1 MGEYFNWINLDKKEY
16 ISPGDFDIGYKGYES
31 VYINNALLCS
41 LKELMGNEWKS
52 SKIIFLGDEVNDATA
67 GLIVAQLLFLE
78 SEDPDKDIHLYINS
92 PGGSITAGMA
102 IYDTM
107 QYIKPDVSTICI
119 GMALSI
125 GITFLMKKEVRGII
139 RFATTF
145 SNAAYMGFP
154 LIQAMYGSEGVLY
167 ASVYVTVFNI
177 LLWTVGIVYVSESMS
192 FKELLKKIVT
202 CPPIISVAVGLVIFL
217 ARIPVADVLK
227 DTFNVVGGMNTPLS
241 MIITG
246 ITISQF
252 PLLSILKDKRVYF
265 TVILRMFIIPVICTL
280 VMYLIHAR
288 GMVAVITIILEAC
301 PCAAITTLFA
311 IKFGHDQKLAVGAV
325 TLSTLI
331 SIITLPSRALLD

>member
-1 MGEYFNWINLDKKEY
+1 MKYITCFCVYEKEDKRVVDLALITAKQVFELFILILSGVVIGKIKMVNEEGKGMLSNLLIYFVVPFMI
-16 ISPGDFDIGYKGYES
+16 
-31 VYINNALLCS
+31 
-41 LKELMGNEWKS
+41 
-52 SKIIFLGDEVNDATA
+52 
-67 GLIVAQLLFLE
+67 
-78 SEDPDKDIHLYINS
+78 INS
-92 PGGSITAGMA
+92 YMSGYNAEILKNMGRMLFYSIL
-102 IYDTM
+102 
-107 QYIKPDVSTICI
+107 TICI

-217 ARIPVADVLK
+217 ARIPVADVLR

-331 SIITLPSRALLD
+331 SIITLPCLALLAGEIIM

>member
-1 MGEYFNWINLDKKEY
+1 MYEKEDKEAMDLALITAKQVFELFILILCGVVIGKIKMVNEEGKGMLSNLLIYFVVPFMI
-16 ISPGDFDIGYKGYES
+16 
-31 VYINNALLCS
+31 
-41 LKELMGNEWKS
+41 
-52 SKIIFLGDEVNDATA
+52 
-67 GLIVAQLLFLE
+67 
-78 SEDPDKDIHLYINS
+78 INS
-92 PGGSITAGMA
+92 YMSGYNAEILKNMGRMLFYSIL
-102 IYDTM
+102 
-107 QYIKPDVSTICI
+107 TICI

-202 CPPIISVAVGLVIFL
+202 IISVVVGLVIFL

-265 TVILRMFIIPVICTL
+265 TVILRMFIIPVICTM

-331 SIITLPSRALLD
+331 SIITLPCLALLAGEIIM

>member
-1 MGEYFNWINLDKKEY
+1 MYEKEDKRAM
-16 ISPGDFDIGYKGYES
+16 DL
-31 VYINNALLCS
+31 AL
-41 LKELMGNEWKS
+41 
-52 SKIIFLGDEVNDATA
+52 
-67 GLIVAQLLFLE
+67 
-78 SEDPDKDIHLYINS
+78 
-92 PGGSITAGMA
+92 ITAKQVFELFILILCGVVIGKIKMVNEEGKGMLSNLL
-102 IYDTM
+102 IYF
-107 QYIKPDVSTICI
+107 V
-119 GMALSI
+119 
-125 GITFLMKKEVRGII
+125 
-139 RFATTF
+139 
-145 SNAAYMGFP
+145 FP

-265 TVILRMFIIPVICTL
+265 TVILRMFIIPVICTM

-331 SIITLPSRALLD
+331 SIITLPCLALLAGEIIM

>member
-1 MGEYFNWINLDKKEY
+1 MYEKEDKRAMDLALITAKQVFELFILILCGVVIGKIKMVNEEGKGMLSNLLIYFVVPFMI
-16 ISPGDFDIGYKGYES
+16 
-31 VYINNALLCS
+31 
-41 LKELMGNEWKS
+41 
-52 SKIIFLGDEVNDATA
+52 
-67 GLIVAQLLFLE
+67 
-78 SEDPDKDIHLYINS
+78 INS
-92 PGGSITAGMA
+92 YMSGYNAEILKNMSRMLFYSIL
-102 IYDTM
+102 
-107 QYIKPDVSTICI
+107 TICI

-177 LLWTVGIVYVSESMS
+177 LLWTVGIVYVSDSMS

-265 TVILRMFIIPVICTL
+265 SVILRMFIIPVICTL

-331 SIITLPSRALLD
+331 SIITLPCLALLAGEIIM

>member
-1 MGEYFNWINLDKKEY
+1 M
-16 ISPGDFDIGYKGYES
+16 
-31 VYINNALLCS
+31 
-41 LKELMGNEWKS
+41 
-52 SKIIFLGDEVNDATA
+52 
-67 GLIVAQLLFLE
+67 
-78 SEDPDKDIHLYINS
+78 
-92 PGGSITAGMA
+92 
-102 IYDTM
+102 
-107 QYIKPDVSTICI
+107 
-119 GMALSI
+119 
-125 GITFLMKKEVRGII
+125 RGII

-202 CPPIISVAVGLVIFL
+202 CPPIISVVVGLVIFL

-301 PCAAITTLFA
+301 PCAAITTL
-311 IKFGHDQKLAVGAV
+311 LRLSSV
-325 TLSTLI
+325 TTRSSQLVQ
-331 SIITLPSRALLD
+331 LLCLH

>member
-1 MGEYFNWINLDKKEY
+1 M
-16 ISPGDFDIGYKGYES
+16 PR
-31 VYINNALLCS
+31 
-41 LKELMGNEWKS
+41 
-52 SKIIFLGDEVNDATA
+52 FLRIWAEC
-67 GLIVAQLLFLE
+67 FLQHTYYMHRNGFI
-78 SEDPDKDIHLYINS
+78 DWHNI
-92 PGGSITAGMA
+92 
-102 IYDTM
+102 
-107 QYIKPDVSTICI
+107 
-119 GMALSI
+119 
-125 GITFLMKKEVRGII
+125 LMKKEVRGII

-252 PLLSILKDKRVYF
+252 QLLSILKDKRVY
-265 TVILRMFIIPVICTL
+265 LQ
-280 VMYLIHAR
+280 
-288 GMVAVITIILEAC
+288 
-301 PCAAITTLFA
+301 LFS
-311 IKFGHDQKLAVGAV
+311 GC
-325 TLSTLI
+325 
-331 SIITLPSRALLD
+331 LLYR

>member
-1 MGEYFNWINLDKKEY
+1 MYEKEDKRAMDLALITAKQVFELFILILCGVVIGKIKMVNEEGKGMLSNLLIYFVVPFMI
-16 ISPGDFDIGYKGYES
+16 
-31 VYINNALLCS
+31 
-41 LKELMGNEWKS
+41 
-52 SKIIFLGDEVNDATA
+52 
-67 GLIVAQLLFLE
+67 
-78 SEDPDKDIHLYINS
+78 INS
-92 PGGSITAGMA
+92 YMSGYNAEILKNMGRMLFYSIL
-102 IYDTM
+102 
-107 QYIKPDVSTICI
+107 TICI

-125 GITFLMKKEVRGII
+125 GITFLMKKEVRGIM

-154 LIQAMYGSEGVLY
+154 LIQAMYG
-167 ASVYVTVFNI
+167 
-177 LLWTVGIVYVSESMS
+177 SESMS

-265 TVILRMFIIPVICTL
+265 TVILRMFIIPVICTM

-331 SIITLPSRALLD
+331 SIITLPCLALLAGEIIM

>member
-1 MGEYFNWINLDKKEY
+1 MKYITCFCVYEKEDKRVVDLALITAKQVFELFILILSGVVIGKIKMVNEEGKGMLSNLLIYFVVPFMI
-16 ISPGDFDIGYKGYES
+16 
-31 VYINNALLCS
+31 
-41 LKELMGNEWKS
+41 
-52 SKIIFLGDEVNDATA
+52 
-67 GLIVAQLLFLE
+67 
-78 SEDPDKDIHLYINS
+78 INS
-92 PGGSITAGMA
+92 YMSGYNAEILKNMGRMLFYSIL
-102 IYDTM
+102 
-107 QYIKPDVSTICI
+107 TICI

-252 PLLSILKDKRVYF
+252 PLLSILRIKEC
-265 TVILRMFIIPVICTL
+265 ILR
-280 VMYLIHAR
+280 
-288 GMVAVITIILEAC
+288 
-301 PCAAITTLFA
+301 LFS
-311 IKFGHDQKLAVGAV
+311 GC
-325 TLSTLI
+325 
-331 SIITLPSRALLD
+331 LLYR

>member
-1 MGEYFNWINLDKKEY
+1 MKYITCFCVYEKEDKRAMDLALITAKQVFELFILILCGVVIGKIKMVNEEGKGMLSNLLIYFVVPFMI
-16 ISPGDFDIGYKGYES
+16 
-31 VYINNALLCS
+31 
-41 LKELMGNEWKS
+41 
-52 SKIIFLGDEVNDATA
+52 
-67 GLIVAQLLFLE
+67 
-78 SEDPDKDIHLYINS
+78 INS
-92 PGGSITAGMA
+92 YMSGYNAEILKNMSRMLFYSIL
-102 IYDTM
+102 
-107 QYIKPDVSTICI
+107 TICI

-177 LLWTVGIVYVSESMS
+177 LLWTVGIV
-192 FKELLKKIVT
+192 FVT

-331 SIITLPSRALLD
+331 SIITLPCLALLAGEIIM

>member
-1 MGEYFNWINLDKKEY
+1 MYEKEDKEAMDLALITAKQVFELFILILCGVVIGKIKMVNEEGKGMLSNLLIYFVVPFMI
-16 ISPGDFDIGYKGYES
+16 
-31 VYINNALLCS
+31 
-41 LKELMGNEWKS
+41 
-52 SKIIFLGDEVNDATA
+52 
-67 GLIVAQLLFLE
+67 
-78 SEDPDKDIHLYINS
+78 INS
-92 PGGSITAGMA
+92 YMSGYNAEILKNMGRMLFYSIL
-102 IYDTM
+102 
-107 QYIKPDVSTICI
+107 TICI

-202 CPPIISVAVGLVIFL
+202 CPPIISAAVGLIIFL

-280 VMYLIHAR
+280 VMYLIHAH

-331 SIITLPSRALLD
+331 SIITLPCLALLAGEIIM

>member
-1 MGEYFNWINLDKKEY
+1 MLY
-16 ISPGDFDIGYKGYES
+16 ISEDEIYNMFFCVYEKEDKRAMDLALITAKQVFELFILILCGVVIGKIKMVNEEGKGMLS
-31 VYINNALLCS
+31 NLLIYFVVPF
-41 LKELMGNEWKS
+41 M
-52 SKIIFLGDEVNDATA
+52 I
-67 GLIVAQLLFLE
+67 
-78 SEDPDKDIHLYINS
+78 INS
-92 PGGSITAGMA
+92 YMSGYNAEILKNMGRMLFYSIL
-102 IYDTM
+102 
-107 QYIKPDVSTICI
+107 TICI

-125 GITFLMKKEVRGII
+125 GIT
-139 RFATTF
+139 FATTF

-331 SIITLPSRALLD
+331 SIITLPCLALLAGEIIM

>member
-1 MGEYFNWINLDKKEY
+1 MQLAMITIQLVLFVLIFAGFICVKAGAVKREGKKAFSDLLVYFVVPCMIINSYLT
-16 ISPGDFDIGYKGYES
+16 DFDSDIFRNILYALWLS
-31 VYINNALLCS
+31 VLL
-41 LKELMGNEWKS
+41 
-52 SKIIFLGDEVNDATA
+52 IA
-67 GLIVAQLLFLE
+67 
-78 SEDPDKDIHLYINS
+78 
-92 PGGSITAGMA
+92 
-102 IYDTM
+102 
-107 QYIKPDVSTICI
+107 
-119 GMALSI
+119 I
-125 GITFLMKKEVRGII
+125 GIAVTFILSMRIKDDNLPVVRFGCM
-139 RFATTF
+139 F

-217 ARIPVADVLK
+217 VRIPVADVLK

-331 SIITLPSRALLD
+331 SIITLPCLALLAGEIIM

>member
-1 MGEYFNWINLDKKEY
+1 MALVPVVVEQTGRGERSY
-16 ISPGDFDIGYKGYES
+16 DIYSK
-31 VYINNALLCS
+31 LL
-41 LKELMGNEWKS
+41 KDR
-52 SKIIFLGDEVNDATA
+52 IIFLGDEVNDATA

-265 TVILRMFIIPVICTL
+265 TVILRMFIIPVICTM

-331 SIITLPSRALLD
+331 SIITLPCLALLAGEIIM

>member
-1 MGEYFNWINLDKKEY
+1 MKYITCFCVYEKEDKRAVDLALITAKQVFELFILILSGVVIGKIKMVNEEGKGMLSNLLIYFVVPFMI
-16 ISPGDFDIGYKGYES
+16 
-31 VYINNALLCS
+31 
-41 LKELMGNEWKS
+41 
-52 SKIIFLGDEVNDATA
+52 
-67 GLIVAQLLFLE
+67 
-78 SEDPDKDIHLYINS
+78 INS
-92 PGGSITAGMA
+92 YMSGYNAEILKNMGRMLFYSIL
-102 IYDTM
+102 
-107 QYIKPDVSTICI
+107 TICI

-125 GITFLMKKEVRGII
+125 GITFLMKNEVRGII

-167 ASVYVTVFNI
+167 ASVFLAYFSFGLFNI

-202 CPPIISVAVGLVIFL
+202 CPPIISVAIGLVIFL

-331 SIITLPSRALLD
+331 SIITLPCLALLAGEIIM

>member
-1 MGEYFNWINLDKKEY
+1 MVNEEGKGMLSNLLIYFVVPFMI
-16 ISPGDFDIGYKGYES
+16 
-31 VYINNALLCS
+31 
-41 LKELMGNEWKS
+41 
-52 SKIIFLGDEVNDATA
+52 
-67 GLIVAQLLFLE
+67 
-78 SEDPDKDIHLYINS
+78 INS
-92 PGGSITAGMA
+92 YMSGYNAEILKNMGRMLFYSIL
-102 IYDTM
+102 
-107 QYIKPDVSTICI
+107 TICI
-119 GMALSI
+119 GMALAV
-125 GITFLMKKEVRGII
+125 TFILSMRIKDDNLPVVRFGCM
-139 RFATTF
+139 F

-331 SIITLPSRALLD
+331 SIITLPCLALLAGEIIM

>member
-1 MGEYFNWINLDKKEY
+1 MYEKEDKRAMDLALITAKQVFELFILILCGVVIGKIKMVNEEGKGMLSNLLIYFVVPFMI
-16 ISPGDFDIGYKGYES
+16 
-31 VYINNALLCS
+31 
-41 LKELMGNEWKS
+41 
-52 SKIIFLGDEVNDATA
+52 
-67 GLIVAQLLFLE
+67 
-78 SEDPDKDIHLYINS
+78 INS
-92 PGGSITAGMA
+92 YMSGYNAEILKNMGRMLFYSIL
-102 IYDTM
+102 
-107 QYIKPDVSTICI
+107 TICI

-202 CPPIISVAVGLVIFL
+202 CPPIIS
-217 ARIPVADVLK
+217 VADVLK

-331 SIITLPSRALLD
+331 SIITLPCLALLAGEIIM

>member
-1 MGEYFNWINLDKKEY
+1 MYEKEDKRAMDLALITAKQVFELFILILCGVVIGKIKMVNEEGKGMLSNLLIYFVVPFMI
-16 ISPGDFDIGYKGYES
+16 
-31 VYINNALLCS
+31 
-41 LKELMGNEWKS
+41 
-52 SKIIFLGDEVNDATA
+52 
-67 GLIVAQLLFLE
+67 
-78 SEDPDKDIHLYINS
+78 INS
-92 PGGSITAGMA
+92 YMSGYNAEILKNMGRMLFYSIL
-102 IYDTM
+102 
-107 QYIKPDVSTICI
+107 TICI

-125 GITFLMKKEVRGII
+125 GITILMKKEVRGII

-192 FKELLKKIVT
+192 FKELLMKIVT

-227 DTFNVVGGMNTPLS
+227 DIFNVVGGMNTPLS

-280 VMYLIHAR
+280 VMYLIHAH

-331 SIITLPSRALLD
+331 SIITLPCLALLAGEIIM

>member
-1 MGEYFNWINLDKKEY
+1 MYEKEDKRAM
-16 ISPGDFDIGYKGYES
+16 DL
-31 VYINNALLCS
+31 AL
-41 LKELMGNEWKS
+41 
-52 SKIIFLGDEVNDATA
+52 
-67 GLIVAQLLFLE
+67 
-78 SEDPDKDIHLYINS
+78 
-92 PGGSITAGMA
+92 ITAKQVFELFILILCGVV
-102 IYDTM
+102 IGK
-107 QYIKPDVSTICI
+107 IKMVFYSILTICI

-280 VMYLIHAR
+280 VMYLPVEWLLLLQLYLRHAHVR
-288 GMVAVITIILEAC
+288 LLQHFLRLSSV
-301 PCAAITTLFA
+301 TTRSSQLV
-311 IKFGHDQKLAVGAV
+311 Q
-325 TLSTLI
+325 
-331 SIITLPSRALLD
+331 LLCLR

>member
-1 MGEYFNWINLDKKEY
+1 MYEKEDKRAMDLALITAKQVFELFILILCGVVIGKIKMVNEEGKGMLSNLLIYFVVPFMI
-16 ISPGDFDIGYKGYES
+16 
-31 VYINNALLCS
+31 
-41 LKELMGNEWKS
+41 
-52 SKIIFLGDEVNDATA
+52 
-67 GLIVAQLLFLE
+67 
-78 SEDPDKDIHLYINS
+78 INS
-92 PGGSITAGMA
+92 YMSGYNAEILKNMGRMLFYSIL
-102 IYDTM
+102 
-107 QYIKPDVSTICI
+107 TICI

-192 FKELLKKIVT
+192 INELLKKIVT

-280 VMYLIHAR
+280 VMYLIHAH

-331 SIITLPSRALLD
+331 SIITLPCLALLAGEIIM

>member
-1 MGEYFNWINLDKKEY
+1 MYEKEDKRAMDLALITAKQVFELFILILCGVVIGKIKMVNEEGKGMLSNLLIYFVVPFMI
-16 ISPGDFDIGYKGYES
+16 
-31 VYINNALLCS
+31 
-41 LKELMGNEWKS
+41 
-52 SKIIFLGDEVNDATA
+52 
-67 GLIVAQLLFLE
+67 
-78 SEDPDKDIHLYINS
+78 INS
-92 PGGSITAGMA
+92 YMSGYNAEILKNMGRMLFYSIL
-102 IYDTM
+102 
-107 QYIKPDVSTICI
+107 TICI

-125 GITFLMKKEVRGII
+125 GITFLMKKEVRGIM

-202 CPPIISVAVGLVIFL
+202 CPPIIFL

-265 TVILRMFIIPVICTL
+265 TVILRMFIIPVICTM

-331 SIITLPSRALLD
+331 SIITLPCLALLAGEIIM

>member
-1 MGEYFNWINLDKKEY
+1 MRIKDDNL
-16 ISPGDFDIGYKGYES
+16 P
-31 VYINNALLCS
+31 V
-41 LKELMGNEWKS
+41 
-52 SKIIFLGDEVNDATA
+52 
-67 GLIVAQLLFLE
+67 
-78 SEDPDKDIHLYINS
+78 
-92 PGGSITAGMA
+92 
-102 IYDTM
+102 
-107 QYIKPDVSTICI
+107 
-119 GMALSI
+119 
-125 GITFLMKKEVRGII
+125 VRFGCM
-139 RFATTF
+139 F

-265 TVILRMFIIPVICTL
+265 TVILRMFIIPVICTM

-331 SIITLPSRALLD
+331 SIITLPCLALLAGEIIM

>member
-1 MGEYFNWINLDKKEY
+1 MYEKEDKRAMDLALITAKQVFELFILILCGVVIGKIKMVNEEGKGMLSNLLIYFVVPFMI
-16 ISPGDFDIGYKGYES
+16 
-31 VYINNALLCS
+31 
-41 LKELMGNEWKS
+41 
-52 SKIIFLGDEVNDATA
+52 
-67 GLIVAQLLFLE
+67 
-78 SEDPDKDIHLYINS
+78 INS
-92 PGGSITAGMA
+92 YMSGYNAEILKNMGRMLFYSIL
-102 IYDTM
+102 
-107 QYIKPDVSTICI
+107 TICI

-154 LIQAMYGSEGVLY
+154 LIQAMYGSE
-167 ASVYVTVFNI
+167 
-177 LLWTVGIVYVSESMS
+177 SMS

-217 ARIPVADVLK
+217 VRIPVADVLK

-331 SIITLPSRALLD
+331 SIITLPCLALLAGEIIM

>member
-1 MGEYFNWINLDKKEY
+1 
-16 ISPGDFDIGYKGYES
+16 
-31 VYINNALLCS
+31 
-41 LKELMGNEWKS
+41 
-52 SKIIFLGDEVNDATA
+52 
-67 GLIVAQLLFLE
+67 
-78 SEDPDKDIHLYINS
+78 
-92 PGGSITAGMA
+92 
-102 IYDTM
+102 
-107 QYIKPDVSTICI
+107 
-119 GMALSI
+119 MALSI

-252 PLLSILKDKRVYF
+252 PLLSILRIKEC
-265 TVILRMFIIPVICTL
+265 ILR
-280 VMYLIHAR
+280 
-288 GMVAVITIILEAC
+288 
-301 PCAAITTLFA
+301 LFS
-311 IKFGHDQKLAVGAV
+311 GC
-325 TLSTLI
+325 
-331 SIITLPSRALLD
+331 LLYR

>member
-1 MGEYFNWINLDKKEY
+1 MYR
-16 ISPGDFDIGYKGYES
+16 
-31 VYINNALLCS
+31 
-41 LKELMGNEWKS
+41 
-52 SKIIFLGDEVNDATA
+52 
-67 GLIVAQLLFLE
+67 
-78 SEDPDKDIHLYINS
+78 
-92 PGGSITAGMA
+92 
-102 IYDTM
+102 
-107 QYIKPDVSTICI
+107 
-119 GMALSI
+119 MALSI
-125 GITFLMKKEVRGII
+125 GITFLMKNEVRGII

-145 SNAAYMGFP
+145 LMRLIWDF

-202 CPPIISVAVGLVIFL
+202 CPPIISVAIGLVIFL

-265 TVILRMFIIPVICTL
+265 TVILG
-280 VMYLIHAR
+280 YLLYR
-288 GMVAVITIILEAC
+288 
-301 PCAAITTLFA
+301 
-311 IKFGHDQKLAVGAV
+311 
-325 TLSTLI
+325 
-331 SIITLPSRALLD
+331 

>member
-1 MGEYFNWINLDKKEY
+1 MKYITCFCVYEKEDKRAVDLALITAKQVFELFILILSGVVIGKIKMVNEEGKGMLSNLLIYFVVPFMI
-16 ISPGDFDIGYKGYES
+16 
-31 VYINNALLCS
+31 
-41 LKELMGNEWKS
+41 
-52 SKIIFLGDEVNDATA
+52 
-67 GLIVAQLLFLE
+67 
-78 SEDPDKDIHLYINS
+78 INS
-92 PGGSITAGMA
+92 YMSGYNAEILKNMGR
-102 IYDTM
+102 
-107 QYIKPDVSTICI
+107 
-119 GMALSI
+119 
-125 GITFLMKKEVRGII
+125 TFLMKNEVRGII

-331 SIITLPSRALLD
+331 SIITLPCLALLAGEIIM

>member
-1 MGEYFNWINLDKKEY
+1 MKYITCFCVYEKEDKRAVDLALITAKQVFELFILILSGVVIGKIKMVNEEGKGMLSNLLIYFVVPFMI
-16 ISPGDFDIGYKGYES
+16 
-31 VYINNALLCS
+31 
-41 LKELMGNEWKS
+41 
-52 SKIIFLGDEVNDATA
+52 
-67 GLIVAQLLFLE
+67 
-78 SEDPDKDIHLYINS
+78 INS
-92 PGGSITAGMA
+92 YMSGYNAEILKNMGRMLFYSIL
-102 IYDTM
+102 
-107 QYIKPDVSTICI
+107 TICI

-125 GITFLMKKEVRGII
+125 GITFLMKNEVRGII

-177 LLWTVGIVYVSESMS
+177 LLWT
-192 FKELLKKIVT
+192 
-202 CPPIISVAVGLVIFL
+202 PIISVAIGLVIFL

-331 SIITLPSRALLD
+331 SIITLPCLALLAGEIIM

>member
-1 MGEYFNWINLDKKEY
+1 MCILENGEIEIMDLAIIAAKQVLEMFLMILAGFICFKTGVIKEEGKK
-16 ISPGDFDIGYKGYES
+16 
-31 VYINNALLCS
+31 
-41 LKELMGNEWKS
+41 
-52 SKIIFLGDEVNDATA
+52 
-67 GLIVAQLLFLE
+67 
-78 SEDPDKDIHLYINS
+78 
-92 PGGSITAGMA
+92 
-102 IYDTM
+102 
-107 QYIKPDVSTICI
+107 
-119 GMALSI
+119 ALSDLLLYLVVPAMI
-125 GITFLMKKEVRGII
+125 VNSYLVEHDSSMTGNLVRMLIYSILMVGTGLVITYAVLFSKKNKDRGIM
-139 RFATTF
+139 RFACGF

-331 SIITLPSRALLD
+331 SIITLPCLALLAGEIIM

>member
-1 MGEYFNWINLDKKEY
+1 
-16 ISPGDFDIGYKGYES
+16 
-31 VYINNALLCS
+31 
-41 LKELMGNEWKS
+41 
-52 SKIIFLGDEVNDATA
+52 
-67 GLIVAQLLFLE
+67 
-78 SEDPDKDIHLYINS
+78 
-92 PGGSITAGMA
+92 
-102 IYDTM
+102 
-107 QYIKPDVSTICI
+107 
-119 GMALSI
+119 MALSI

-252 PLLSILKDKRVYF
+252 PLLSILKDKRVYV
-265 TVILRMFIIPVICTL
+265 TVIVRMFIIPVICTL
-280 VMYLIHAR
+280 VMYLIHAC

-331 SIITLPSRALLD
+331 SIITLPCLALLAGEIIM